1 MRNTGHISKMA
12 NGMVASYAPHMGRLA
27 RIRALAVGLTRASH
41 ECSGRG
47 ERVPLLI

>member
-1 MRNTGHISKMA
+1 
-12 NGMVASYAPHMGRLA
+12 MVASYAPHMGRLA

-47 ERVPLLI
+47 ESVPLSFVWGDTFE